1 MKILIL
7 GKSLSAIAPI
17 IRKYGDEVL
26 EWEDSLEVHF
36 VRENQIDF
44 VISYGYRHII
54 RSSIIDCF
62 PNCIINLHISYLPW
76 NRGADPNLWS
86 FLEDT
91 PKGISIHFVDEG
103 IDTGDIIVQREVNF
117 SGEGETLFT
126 TYQKLQDEMIQ
137 LFKSYWPKIR
147 AGQCPRQ
154 KQATGGTFHKTSDR
168 KRIEPLLVKGWDTSV
183 DLLKGKAL
191 HEKSV
196 H

>member
-7 GKSLSAIAPI
+7 GKPQSPIKPI
-17 IRKYGDEVL
+17 IWKYGDEVL
-26 EWEDSLEVHF
+26 EREDSIDAHF
-36 VRENQIDF
+36 MKENKIDF

-54 RSSIIDCF
+54 QTSIIDHL
-62 PNCIINLHISYLPW
+62 PNRIINLHVSCLPW

-91 PKGISIHFVDEG
+91 PKGVSIHFVDEG
-103 IDTGDIIVQREVNF
+103 IDTGDIIVQKEVDF

-126 TYQKLQDEMIQ
+126 TYQRLQDEVIQ
-137 LFKSYWPKIR
+137 LFKSFWPKIR

-154 KQATGGTFHKTSDR
+154 KQPEGGTFHKTSDR
-168 KRIEPLLVKGWDTSV
+168 KRFEPLLVKGWDTPV
-183 DLLKGKAL
+183 DMLKGKAL

-196 H
+196 N